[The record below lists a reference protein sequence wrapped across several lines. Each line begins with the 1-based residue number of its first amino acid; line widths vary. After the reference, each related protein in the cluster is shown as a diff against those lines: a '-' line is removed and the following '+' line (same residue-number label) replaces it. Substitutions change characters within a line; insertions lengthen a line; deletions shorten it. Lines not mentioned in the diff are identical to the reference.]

1 MFDEIQFEKINRL
14 PKYLFAEIND
24 LKMNLRRDGHD
35 IIDFSMGNPDAATP
49 KPIIDKLCET
59 ARKAKT
65 HGYSASKGIYK
76 LRLAMSN
83 WYKRKYNVDLDPNTE
98 VVATMG
104 SKEGYVHLVQAI
116 TNPGDVAIVPDPTY
130 PIHSQAFVLA
140 GGSVEKMEL
149 IFNEETFEV
158 DEDRFF
164 KDLITSL
171 ENNVPQAKFLVV
183 NFPHNPTTATVTPE
197 FYTKLVALAKE
208 KRFYIISDIA
218 YADITF
224 DGYTTPSILEV
235 EGAKDVAVEAYTLS
249 KSYNMAGWRVGF
261 IVGNKKLIGALQSIK
276 SWLDYGMYTPIQ
288 VAATVALD
296 DHGYIPDEQ
305 IIPRYK
311 KRRDVM
317 IKAFTNA
324 GWPLAKPNA
333 SMFIWGKIPEVARE
347 MGSLEFSKQ
356 LLLEADVAVSPGIGF
371 GIHGDQYV
379 RIALIE
385 NEKRIRQAAKNIK
398 KFLKKLEEDK
408 KPEEDKK
415 ND

>member
-1 MFDEIQFEKINRL
+1 MFDEIQFDKINRL

-24 LKMNLRRDGHD
+24 LKMELRRKGED
-35 IIDFSMGNPDAATP
+35 IIDFSMGNPDASTP
-49 KPIIDKLCET
+49 QPIIDKLCET
-59 ARKAKT
+59 AQKPKT

-76 LRLAMSN
+76 LRLAMSK
-83 WYKRKYNVDLDPNTE
+83 WYKRKYNADLDPDTE
-98 VVATMG
+98 IVATMG

-116 TNPGDVAIVPDPTY
+116 SNPGDVAIVPDPTY
-130 PIHSQAFVLA
+130 PIHSQAFILA
-140 GGSVEKMEL
+140 GANVEKMHL

-158 DEDRFF
+158 DEDRFLADVEEHLDNSIP
-164 KDLITSL
+164 K
-171 ENNVPQAKFLVV
+171 AKFLVV
-183 NFPHNPTTATVTPE
+183 NFPHNPSTATVTPK
-197 FYTKLVALAKE
+197 FYERLVALAKE

-224 DGYTTPSILEV
+224 DGYTTPSIMSV
-235 EGAKDVAVEAYTLS
+235 EGAKDVAVESYTLS

-276 SWLDYGMYTPIQ
+276 SWLDYGMFTPIQ

-296 DHGYIPDEQ
+296 EHGYIPDEQ

-317 IKAFTNA
+317 IEAFTNA

-333 SMFIWGKIPEVARE
+333 SMFIWAKIPEIARE
-347 MGSLEFSKQ
+347 MGSLEFAKQ
-356 LLLEADVAVSPGIGF
+356 LLIHADVAVSPGIGF
-371 GIHGDQYV
+371 GKYGDEYV

-385 NEKRIRQAAKNIK
+385 NENRIRQAARNIK
-398 KFLKKLEEDK
+398 KFLKELEEA
-408 KPEEDKK
+408 K
-415 ND
+415 NNG

>member
-14 PKYLFAEIND
+14 PKYIFAEIND
-24 LKMNLRRDGHD
+24 IKMKMRREGAD

-59 ARKAKT
+59 ARKPKT

-83 WYKRKYNVDLDPNTE
+83 WYKRKYNADLDPDTE

-116 TNPGDVAIVPDPTY
+116 SNPGDVAIVPDPTY
-130 PIHSQAFVLA
+130 PIHSQAFILA
-140 GGSVEKMEL
+140 GANVEKMEVT
-149 IFNEETFEV
+149 FDEETFEV
-158 DEDRFF
+158 NEDQFIADVEDALDNSIP
-164 KDLITSL
+164 K
-171 ENNVPQAKFLVV
+171 PKFLVV
-183 NFPHNPTTATVTPE
+183 NFPHNPSTATVTPG
-197 FYTKLVALAKE
+197 FYERLVALAKE

-224 DGYTTPSILEV
+224 DGYKTPSIMQV
-235 EGAKDVAVEAYTLS
+235 KGAKDVAVESYTLS

-276 SWLDYGMYTPIQ
+276 SWLDYGMFTPIQ

-296 DHGYIPDEQ
+296 EHGYVPDEE
-305 IIPRYK
+305 IIPRYQR
-311 KRRDVM
+311 RRDVM
-317 IKAFTNA
+317 IDAFTNA
-324 GWPLAKPNA
+324 GWELKKPNA
-333 SMFIWGKIPEVARE
+333 SMFIWAKLPQIVLDMG
-347 MGSLEFSKQ
+347 MGSMEFSKR
-356 LLLEADVAVSPGIGF
+356 LLQEADVAVSPGIGF
-371 GIHGDQYV
+371 GKHGDQYV

-385 NEKRIRQAAKNIK
+385 NEKRIRQAARNIK
-398 KFLKKLEEDK
+398 KFLKKVEEEK
-408 KPEEDKK
+408 RYG
-415 ND
+415 

>member
-1 MFDEIQFEKINRL
+1 MFNEIQFDKINRL

-24 LKMNLRRDGHD
+24 LKMELRREGKD
-35 IIDFSMGNPDAATP
+35 IIDFSMGNPDASTP
-49 KPIIDKLCET
+49 QPIIDKLCET
-59 ARKAKT
+59 AQKPKT

-76 LRLAMSN
+76 LRLAMSK
-83 WYKRKYNVDLDPNTE
+83 WYKRKYNADLDPDTE
-98 VVATMG
+98 IVATMG

-116 TNPGDVAIVPDPTY
+116 SNPGDVAIVPDPTY
-130 PIHSQAFVLA
+130 PIHSQAFILA
-140 GGSVEKMEL
+140 GANVEKMHL
-149 IFNEETFEV
+149 IFNEDTFEV
-158 DEDRFF
+158 DEDKFLS
-164 KDLITSL
+164 DLEDHLDNSI
-171 ENNVPQAKFLVV
+171 PKAKFLVV
-183 NFPHNPTTATVTPE
+183 NFPHNPTTATVTPQ
-197 FYTKLVALAKE
+197 FYERLVALAKE

-224 DGYTTPSILEV
+224 DGYTTPSIMSV

-276 SWLDYGMYTPIQ
+276 SWLDYGMFTPIQ

-296 DHGYIPDEQ
+296 DHHYIPDEE
-305 IIPRYK
+305 IIPRYV

-317 IKAFTNA
+317 LDAFGKA
-324 GWPLAKPNA
+324 GWPLAKPSA

-356 LLLEADVAVSPGIGF
+356 LLLHADVAVSPGIGF
-371 GIHGDQYV
+371 GKYGDEYV

-385 NEKRIRQAAKNIK
+385 NENRIRQAARNIK
-398 KFLKKLEEDK
+398 KFLKELEEAK
-408 KPEEDKK
+408 K
-415 ND
+415 

>member
-24 LKMNLRRDGHD
+24 LKMQLRREGTD
-35 IIDFSMGNPDAATP
+35 IIDFSMGNPDASTP
-49 KPIIDKLCET
+49 QPIIDKLCET
-59 ARKAKT
+59 AQKPKT

-76 LRLAMSN
+76 LRLAMSK
-83 WYKRKYNVDLDPNTE
+83 WYKRKYSVVLDPDTE

-116 TNPGDVAIVPDPTY
+116 SNPGDVAIVPDPTY
-130 PIHSQAFVLA
+130 PIHSQAFILA
-140 GGSVEKMEL
+140 GANVEKMQL
-149 IFNEETFEV
+149 IFDEETFEV
-158 DEDRFF
+158 DEDRFLA
-164 KDLITSL
+164 DLEDHLDNSI
-171 ENNVPQAKFLVV
+171 PKAKFLVV
-183 NFPHNPTTATVTPE
+183 NFPHNPTTATVTPQ
-197 FYTKLVALAKE
+197 FYERLVALAKE

-224 DGYTTPSILEV
+224 DGYTTPSIMTV

-276 SWLDYGMYTPIQ
+276 SWLDYGMFTPIQ

-296 DHGYIPDEQ
+296 EHGYIPDEQ
-305 IIPRYK
+305 IIPRYE

-317 IKAFTNA
+317 IEAFENA

-333 SMFIWGKIPEVARE
+333 SMFIWGKIPEVARD
-347 MGSLEFSKQ
+347 MGSLEFAKQ
-356 LLLEADVAVSPGIGF
+356 LLLNADVAVSPGIGF
-371 GIHGDQYV
+371 GKYGDEYV

-385 NEKRIRQAAKNIK
+385 NENRIRQAARNIK
-398 KFLKKLEEDK
+398 KFLKELEEA
-408 KPEEDKK
+408 KK
-415 ND
+415 NG